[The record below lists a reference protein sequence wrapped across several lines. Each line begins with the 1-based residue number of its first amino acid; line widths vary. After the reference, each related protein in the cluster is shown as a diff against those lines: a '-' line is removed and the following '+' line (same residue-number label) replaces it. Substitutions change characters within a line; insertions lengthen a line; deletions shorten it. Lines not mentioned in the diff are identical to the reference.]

1 MADTIKHGWDKF
13 DEKATVPTPKHERA
27 KKFGIGKSYTVCFL
41 GAAIWAF
48 IQFAILL
55 MISFGLADND
65 FWWLTAV
72 SNSLKFASVLVFA
85 FGLFLLWVNA
95 SPSRKQVSCNI
106 IAVTA
111 FVTVVC
117 SFLRLFLKR
126 ASYGGLNT
134 AGMAV
139 IFIMIG
145 LMLLNYRKKPPLVEK
160 LWSFSGVTAT
170 SCFVTSSLM
179 FIMLFSMQLLPF
191 SFFQKVFLISF
202 YGSEGFELIT
212 LVMLAVY
219 YTSRKRLV
227 RSKPAN

>member
-1 MADTIKHGWDKF
+1 MSDITKHGWDKF

-27 KKFGIGKSYTVCFL
+27 KKFGIGRSYVVCVC

-48 IQFAILL
+48 VQFAILL

-65 FWWLTAV
+65 FWWLTAL
-72 SNSLKFASVLVFA
+72 SNSLKFASMVVFA
-85 FGLFLLWVNA
+85 VGLFLLWVNA
-95 SPSRKQVSCNI
+95 SPERKQVSCCI
-106 IAVTA
+106 ISVTTLL
-111 FVTVVC
+111 TVVC
-117 SFLRLFLKR
+117 AFLRLFLKR

-134 AGMAV
+134 VGMAV

-160 LWSFSGVTAT
+160 LWSYSGVTAT
-170 SCFVTSSLM
+170 VCFVTSALM
-179 FIMLFSMQLLPF
+179 FIMLFAMQLLPF

-202 YGSEGFELIT
+202 YGSEGLELIS
-212 LVMLAVY
+212 LAMLAVY
-219 YTSRKRLV
+219 YLSRKRLV